1 MVGPA
6 WAAGP
11 GRRRRLSM
19 FDALGLLALVAFAAT
34 LWISR
39 VGLSQPD
46 DEVGLTL
53 DPAALAEGFREG
65 VSWHGLYRDGDK
77 VGFSKTARRR
87 LTDGYATESTVVLP
101 VPGLS
106 GRQTIQMRTEL
117 DEAFALRSFT
127 ASLSGGPMPIAA
139 EGSWTG
145 SGLAVS
151 LTGLPGGPQTSE
163 LSMPEPPQMDQ
174 SYLPIVTRED
184 VAPGDRFRFTHFDPL
199 SASPTTAVV
208 TVVGRETLDVLG
220 DQTEALHLRQQLAGE
235 VLDVWVNDLGEVLR
249 QTLPGGLISIRE
261 SEAEATWGMAR

>member
-1 MVGPA
+1 
-6 WAAGP
+6 
-11 GRRRRLSM
+11 M
-19 FDALGLLALVAFAAT
+19 FDALGLLALLAFAAT
-34 LWISR
+34 LWVSR
-39 VGLSQPD
+39 VGLSRPD

-65 VSWHGLYRDGDK
+65 VSWHGLYRDGEK
-77 VGFSKTARRR
+77 VGFSRTARRR

-106 GRQTIQMRTEL
+106 GLSGLSERQTIQMSTEL
-117 DEAFALRSFT
+117 DEAFALRRFS

-139 EGSWTG
+139 QGSWTG

-151 LTGLPGGPQTSE
+151 LTGLPGGPQRSE
-163 LSMPEPPQMDQ
+163 LPMPEPPQMDQ

-199 SASPTTAVV
+199 SASPATAVV
-208 TVVGRETLDVLG
+208 VVVGRETLDVLG
-220 DQTEALHLRQQLAGE
+220 DQTEALHLRQELAGE

-249 QTLPGGLISIRE
+249 QTLPGGLVSIRE
-261 SEAEATWGMAR
+261 SEAEATWGMTR